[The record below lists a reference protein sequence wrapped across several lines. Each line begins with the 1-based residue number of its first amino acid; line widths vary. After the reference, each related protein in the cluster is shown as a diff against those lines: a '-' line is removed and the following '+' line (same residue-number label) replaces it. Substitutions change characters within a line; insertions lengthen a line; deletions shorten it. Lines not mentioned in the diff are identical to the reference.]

1 MNSAEELRSA
11 ELEIAM
17 LTDDLRKRTELVESL
32 RQVLEMLNV
41 QLAGAQAE
49 NAELRQDLEVRRK
62 SK

>member
-41 QLAGAQAE
+41 QLAAAQAE

>member
-11 ELEIAM
+11 ELEIVM
-17 LTDDLRKRTELVESL
+17 LTNDLRKRTELVESL

-41 QLAGAQAE
+41 QLAAAQAE